1 MNDTQFNRYI
11 EQEKIRRENYYQ
23 ELSLTTGRSVAYI
36 RKRMSDETED
46 VPHYKKNTSI
56 NAWCIFR
63 SEEAAR
69 RKAEAEENKT
79 EYEGLES
86 SAASIIYKALPVE
99 KKLELQ
105 ETAARAAAAAS
116 CFISETEGYLKNV
129 ALTMK
134 SLKALN
140 CDGIFLATYPSKEDP
155 SKGITASVCTGDAK
169 LVFKHK
175 IKSMEEDLMKYRFPA
190 TVETSRKRPALGTS
204 EGSKRS
210 NKRRTGLKRELT
222 CLARSAC
229 GTLAKNMPWKK
240 LDIEGINYLGYV

>member
-1 MNDTQFNRYI
+1 MNDTQFNRAI

-23 ELSLTTGRSVAYI
+23 ELSLTSGRSVAYI

-46 VPHYKKNTSI
+46 VPYYKKNTSI

-63 SEEAAR
+63 SEEAAK

-105 ETAARAAAAAS
+105 ETAARAAAAAAAS
-116 CFISETEGYLKNV
+116 CFVSETEGSLKNV

-155 SKGITASVCTGDAK
+155 SKGVTASFCTGDAK

-175 IKSMEEDLMKYRFPA
+175 LKSMEDDFMKYRFPA
-190 TVETSRKRPALGTS
+190 TAETSRKR
-204 EGSKRS
+204 K
-210 NKRRTGLKRELT
+210 
-222 CLARSAC
+222 
-229 GTLAKNMPWKK
+229 
-240 LDIEGINYLGYV
+240 